1 MLPKCRGH
9 SIITANNGR
18 NALKGAHVKPVSA
31 DASVNVHSEMHHFFG
46 FRRFASY
53 ENYQLTDLIV
63 CRGEFL
69 VHYFLVQL
77 HDSAQVLHV
86 RVDILLL

>member
-31 DASVNVHSEMHHFFG
+31 DASVNVHSEMHHFF
-46 FRRFASY
+46 ASVVSRHTKTI
-53 ENYQLTDLIV
+53 N
-63 CRGEFL
+63 
-69 VHYFLVQL
+69 
-77 HDSAQVLHV
+77 
-86 RVDILLL
+86 